1 MGANKGITPV
11 SKASDKNLNEQ
22 LRAQNEKFKDN
33 LKKIR
38 EVLDPDPS
46 VTDSGLVEDL
56 KKKLDGPTGDSGKD
70 KLQAEN
76 EVLKA
81 EIEKLKQEPVFND
94 IKDPKAAELQA
105 QLITLRQ
112 QNEEL
117 QERLENKEETG
128 VSDMAT
134 DFQQKLAE
142 EQKLTKELQAQVD
155 KFKEQQAQRE
165 VLANSADSDSSSLEG
180 QKPAIKVENIGSSKQ
195 GKAKVTTTTKKITT
209 TTTTTTTWPDPWG

>member
-11 SKASDKNLNEQ
+11 SKASGKNLNEQ

-76 EVLKA
+76 EELKA
-81 EIEKLKQEPVFND
+81 EIEKLKKTLQEPVFND
-94 IKDPKAAELQA
+94 IKDPEAAELQA

-134 DFQQKLAE
+134 DLQQKLAD

-155 KFKEQQAQRE
+155 QFKKEQ
-165 VLANSADSDSSSLEG
+165 V
-180 QKPAIKVENIGSSKQ
+180 K
-195 GKAKVTTTTKKITT
+195 
-209 TTTTTTTWPDPWG
+209 